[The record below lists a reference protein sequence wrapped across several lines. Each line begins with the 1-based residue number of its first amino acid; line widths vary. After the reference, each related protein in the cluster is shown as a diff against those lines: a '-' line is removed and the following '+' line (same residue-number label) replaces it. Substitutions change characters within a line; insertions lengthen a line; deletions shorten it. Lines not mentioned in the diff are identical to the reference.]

1 MFFSRYFRSIF
12 AVSAEIVEIM
22 ASELAFLSQI
32 AIFMYELEQN
42 LYKVSLR
49 SGDIVDVNTVAQYF
63 GGGGHKKA
71 AGVTMNGTSYDVI
84 NNLAFRIE
92 LQLRGTV

>member
-1 MFFSRYFRSIF
+1 M
-12 AVSAEIVEIM
+12 
-22 ASELAFLSQI
+22 

-49 SGDIVDVNTVAQYF
+49 SGDRVDVNKVAQYF

-84 NNLAFRIE
+84 NNLASRIE